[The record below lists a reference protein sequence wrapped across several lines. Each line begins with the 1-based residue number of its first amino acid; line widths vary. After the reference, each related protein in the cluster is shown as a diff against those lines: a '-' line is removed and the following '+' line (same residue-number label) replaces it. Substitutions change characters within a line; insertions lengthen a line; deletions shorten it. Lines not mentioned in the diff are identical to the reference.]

1 MINLAPL
8 RKRAKKLLDWWALPR
23 EAILECRRDRQGLR
37 RDAPDIEQ
45 ALAAA
50 SDWLEL
56 AQDRSKS
63 SDGGVA
69 RHYSLVDGWA
79 ASYPETSGYIVP
91 TFLELARRTRHEKL
105 QKRARR
111 VLDWLVSIQLDD
123 GAFQG
128 GPIGSEPVLPAVFD
142 TGQILMGLAAGVKEF
157 GAENYG
163 KAMNRAADWLL
174 HAQDKDG
181 SWPQEIAP
189 FAMPGAKAYETHVA
203 WGLMEAFR
211 ASGDQRYL
219 DSALAN
225 VKWAIGL
232 QRGNGWFDRCCL
244 TDHNQPLTHTLGYAL
259 RGIVEAFLISR
270 DPVYLASAQ
279 KCADGLLSAV
289 RPDGALPGR
298 LDCRWKA
305 AAPWTCL
312 TGNVQIAISW
322 LLLYRETRNAAYR
335 EAAYRSNAFVRRTM
349 RLDGP
354 PEQRGGIKGS
364 FPVDG
369 SYGKFQYLNW
379 ACKFFID
386 SHLLEQDVRRE
397 DASLARETIHGP
409 RGTKEVV
416 GKP

>member
-1 MINLAPL
+1 MMNHAPL
-8 RKRAKKLLDWWALPR
+8 RKRLRQFLDWWAVPR
-23 EAILECRRDRQGLR
+23 EAMLECRRDRRGLCQ
-37 RDAPDIEQ
+37 DAPGLEQ

-50 SDWLEL
+50 VDWLAL
-56 AQDRSKS
+56 AQDRSRS

-79 ASYPETSGYIVP
+79 TSYPETSGYIVP
-91 TFLELARRTRHEKL
+91 TLLELARSTRQEEL
-105 QKRARR
+105 RQRARR
-111 VLDWLVSIQLDD
+111 VLDWLVSIQLSN

-128 GPIGSEPVLPAVFD
+128 GQVGAEPVLPAVFD
-142 TGQILMGLAAGVKEF
+142 TGQILMGLAAGVNEF
-157 GAENYG
+157 GAEKYG
-163 KAMNRAADWLL
+163 EAMKRSADWLL
-174 HAQDKDG
+174 HAQAKDG

-211 ASGDQRYL
+211 ASGNRHYL

-232 QRGNGWFDRCCL
+232 QRGNGWFERCCL

-259 RGIVEAFLISR
+259 RGVVEAYR
-270 DPVYLASAQ
+270 VTHAPVYLESART
-279 KCADGLLSAV
+279 CADGMLSAM
-289 RPDGALPGR
+289 RADGSLPGR
-298 LDCRWKA
+298 LDCHWKGTV
-305 AAPWTCL
+305 PWTCL

-322 LLLYRETRNAAYR
+322 LLLYGETHNAAYR
-335 EAAYRSNAFVRRTM
+335 DAAFRSNGFVRRTI

-354 PEQRGGIKGS
+354 PEKRGGIKGS

-369 SYGKFQYLNW
+369 SYGRFQYLNW

-386 SHLLEQDVRRE
+386 AHLLEQDVRRE
-397 DASLARETIHGP
+397 NAGLSSDATQKVLVP
-409 RGTKEVV
+409 
-416 GKP
+416 